1 MSAMPCRGNKCPCR
15 PQRTR
20 FRRCTSLAPVVVHLS
35 TLRSRRQNPFT
46 RGDDARVVTK
56 WWYHLER
63 LGADRFESVRN
74 RSCLLADALIA
85 TAQEL
90 QQRGE
95 WSLAVD
101 YVRVAREI
109 QPMQTDSHVT
119 ARKAAALPVDPT
131 GAAGWRRFNAPAP
144 VLSTAADQV
153 VFFATNAVSRSDE
166 VLLRHYQRQLAAGA
180 TSMNVHAQLWLMLMV
195 TPTYGAVEFGERTFE
210 SLGVPVLA
218 WSEAG
223 LHRGLPGLAA
233 AVPRSLR
240 TMALEKNPNHSRYFF
255 FHATLLLWHLV
266 CGAREYPRLRYVWRL
281 EPDVVFA
288 GSLASLLQLSTRT
301 PADLLLPHYWSHE
314 DTRGRYMHWNI
325 TDAAM
330 RGVPLAN
337 RFWSLVSISRLS
349 LSFLTRWLVLSWSPY
364 NATLVYE
371 ELGLPRVCLATD
383 GCSLAEFGLP
393 TQLGSRLLYKP
404 AWACEEVL
412 RSRRKCEDVLWHPVK
427 DRECLAAFLEAIP
440 EDVYHSPRHSC
451 VGSRRRRARTRPL
464 PPEVIW
470 IGSSTGS
477 RPQAPGNATMS
488 VALREHRRERS
499 TFFEGNYGPGLRHL
513 GKRNGSFVNYG

>member
-1 MSAMPCRGNKCPCR
+1 M
-15 PQRTR
+15 
-20 FRRCTSLAPVVVHLS
+20 LADIP
-35 TLRSRRQNPFT
+35 
-46 RGDDARVVTK
+46 VVTK
-56 WWYHLER
+56 WWYHLDR

-74 RSCLLADALIA
+74 RSYLLADALRA

-90 QQRGE
+90 HQRGE

-109 QPMQTDSHVT
+109 RCSPGVQCIARGNPMQPDSHVT
-119 ARKAAALPVDPT
+119 ARKAAALPVDPA
-131 GAAGWRRFNAPAP
+131 GAVGWRRFNAPAP
-144 VLSTAADQV
+144 ALSTAVEQV
-153 VFFATNAVSRSDE
+153 IFFATNAIGRSDE

-195 TPTYGAVEFGERTFE
+195 TPTYGAVELGERTFE

-233 AVPRSLR
+233 AVRRSLR
-240 TMALEKNPNHSRYFF
+240 TMAQEMNPNHSRYFF

-314 DTRGRYMHWNI
+314 DTRGRYRHWNI

-349 LSFLTRWLVLSWSPY
+349 LSFLTRWLW
-364 NATLVYE
+364 
-371 ELGLPRVCLATD
+371 C
-383 GCSLAEFGLP
+383 
-393 TQLGSRLLYKP
+393 
-404 AWACEEVL
+404 
-412 RSRRKCEDVLWHPVK
+412 
-427 DRECLAAFLEAIP
+427 
-440 EDVYHSPRHSC
+440 
-451 VGSRRRRARTRPL
+451 
-464 PPEVIW
+464 
-470 IGSSTGS
+470 
-477 RPQAPGNATMS
+477 
-488 VALREHRRERS
+488 
-499 TFFEGNYGPGLRHL
+499 
-513 GKRNGSFVNYG
+513 

>member
-1 MSAMPCRGNKCPCR
+1 MPTLPCRGNKCPCR

-20 FRRCTSLAPVVVHLS
+20 FPRCKSLAPVVVHLS
-35 TLRSRRQNPFT
+35 TLRSRRQYPFT
-46 RGDDARVVTK
+46 PGDNSRVVTK

-74 RSCLLADALIA
+74 RSCLLADAVLA
-85 TAQEL
+85 AAQEL

-109 QPMQTDSHVT
+109 QPMQPDSHVT
-119 ARKAAALPVDPT
+119 KRKARKAATLPVDPT

-144 VLSTAADQV
+144 ALSTGVDQV
-153 VFFATNAVSRSDE
+153 VFFASNAVSPSDE

-180 TSMNVHAQLWLMLMV
+180 TSMQVHAQLWLMLMV
-195 TPTYGAVEFGERTFE
+195 TPTYGAVELGERTFE

-240 TMALEKNPNHSRYFF
+240 TMALEKDPNHARYFF
-255 FHATLLLWHLV
+255 FHATLLLWHQV

-288 GSLASLLQLSTRT
+288 GSLASLLELSARA
-301 PADLLLPHYWSHE
+301 PADLLLPRYWSYE
-314 DTRGRYMHWNI
+314 DTRGRYLHWNI

-330 RGVPLAN
+330 QGVPLTD

-349 LSFLTRWLVLSWSPY
+349 LSFLTRWLALSWSPY

-371 ELGLPRVCLATD
+371 ELGLPRVCLASD
-383 GCSLAEFGLP
+383 GCSLSEFGLS

-404 AWACEEVL
+404 TWACEEVL

-427 DRECLAAFLEAIP
+427 DRECLAAFLEKIP
-440 EDVYHSPRHSC
+440 QDVYDSPRYSC
-451 VGSRRRRARTRPL
+451 VGSRRHRASTRPV
-464 PPEVIW
+464 PPEVVW

-477 RPQAPGNATMS
+477 RRVVLPEH
-488 VALREHRRERS
+488 LREWS
-499 TFFEGNYGPGLRHL
+499 KFSEGNYGPGLRHL
-513 GKRNGSFVNYG
+513 GTRNGSFFNYG